1 MIPQQRTNRVVALD
15 AARGGAII
23 AMIAYHIIFDLN
35 YFGII
40 AFDPLFRYLAY
51 PIAGAFIF
59 IAGIS
64 LHLKMKSIRVQ
75 SESKEYVRTF
85 LSRGLKLLLIAAAIT
100 IATWVYPHDGFI
112 VFGILHLIGTATIL
126 SIPFLALGRW
136 NVIPAALILMIWII
150 FFPISG
156 PGYLIPIGIYPPGF
170 ITLDY
175 EPLIPWFSLVL
186 LGIAAGSISYSG
198 RGIYKYNNCLF
209 RLLAIP
215 GRYSLIIYLI
225 HQPII
230 IGSLFLTGLV
240 AI

>member
-1 MIPQQRTNRVVALD
+1 MPQQCSNRIVALD

-23 AMIAYHIIFDLN
+23 AMIVYHIIFDLN

-40 AFDPLFRYLAY
+40 TFDPVFKYLAY
-51 PIAGAFIF
+51 PIAGAFIV

-64 LHLKMKSIRVQ
+64 LHLKAESIGMQ
-75 SESKEYVRTF
+75 SDRRRYIRRF
-85 LSRGLKLLLIAAAIT
+85 LSRGLKILLIAAAIT

-136 NVIPAALILMIWII
+136 NVIPAALIVMIWI
-150 FFPISG
+150 FVFPISG

-175 EPLIPWFSLVL
+175 EPLIPWFSLIL
-186 LGIAAGSISYSG
+186 LGVAAGSIISSRKG
-198 RGIYKYNNCLF
+198 FQKTSNRVF

-215 GRYSLIIYLI
+215 GRNSLIIYCI
-225 HQPII
+225 HQPVI
-230 IGSLFLTGLV
+230 IGALVLTGL
-240 AI
+240 ASL